1 MKKIMQ
7 LPKLTLAHL
16 AIKVIIFLIFFT
28 GIVFK
33 VSAPFL
39 YLALVL
45 IVANLTIGI
54 LENQRAITM
63 NISLFILGILQF
75 IIFIGYIATLIG
87 SALSLIHLIFFLTK
101 TTKKN

>member
-1 MKKIMQ
+1 MKKIIQ

-16 AIKVIIFLIFFT
+16 VIKVIIFLIFLT

-33 VSAPFL
+33 VSVPFL
-39 YLALVL
+39 YLVLIL

-54 LENQRAITM
+54 IEKQRAITM
-63 NISLFILGILQF
+63 NITLFILGILQF

-87 SALSLIHLIFFLTK
+87 SLLITIHLILFLSK
-101 TTKKN
+101 VLK